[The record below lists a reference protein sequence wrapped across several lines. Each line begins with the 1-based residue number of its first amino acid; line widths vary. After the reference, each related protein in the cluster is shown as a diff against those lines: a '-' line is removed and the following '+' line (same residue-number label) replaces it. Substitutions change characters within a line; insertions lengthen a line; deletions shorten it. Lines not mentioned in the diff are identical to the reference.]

1 MWITGGTFLQSF
13 YWNSSRVHSR
23 NLLPYINRRN
33 EVLKMQGEQAA
44 KMKDLED
51 QLLNKISSVQGN
63 ILDDDSVIKTLER
76 IKGEAK
82 QLNLA
87 IEQTKE
93 ILEEVKTVSNL
104 YVPLAAVMTAVYFS
118 LEGLSDIYFLY
129 QYSLQVF
136 LVIVPLV
143 SCMLNH

>member
-1 MWITGGTFLQSF
+1 MFILVTCCHTL
-13 YWNSSRVHSR
+13 Y
-23 NLLPYINRRN
+23 RRN

-143 SCMLNH
+143 SCILNH

>member
-1 MWITGGTFLQSF
+1 
-13 YWNSSRVHSR
+13 
-23 NLLPYINRRN
+23 
-33 EVLKMQGEQAA
+33 MQGEQAA

-143 SCMLNH
+143 SCMLNHCHVFFMVSSCSKSWRRC

>member
-1 MWITGGTFLQSF
+1 M
-13 YWNSSRVHSR
+13 
-23 NLLPYINRRN
+23 LLKRLLTILYRN

-129 QYSLQVF
+129 QYSLQVGF
-136 LVIVPLV
+136 QVLVIGPRGLYASKITLLV
-143 SCMLNH
+143 RLVLV

>member
-1 MWITGGTFLQSF
+1 
-13 YWNSSRVHSR
+13 
-23 NLLPYINRRN
+23 
-33 EVLKMQGEQAA
+33 MQGEQAA

-129 QYSLQVF
+129 QYSLQVGF
-136 LVIVPLV
+136 ITVAVTVIVHRV
-143 SCMLNH
+143 